1 MNRKD
6 KNPTTNWFLYNN
18 VNPKNKING
27 DCVIRAIAN
36 AMNKTWDEVNEDL
49 FKYSVK
55 YKTVLN
61 DRHTF
66 EKYLKDNNWVKC
78 KQPRKE
84 NNKRYTGKEY
94 VDKLNDQKEIIKS
107 IYNDNINQIISIG
120 GHHLSCI
127 IFRNNQFRI
136 EDIWDCSEWCVGN
149 YWYYKVMN

>member
-1 MNRKD
+1 MKREQRFPDTK
-6 KNPTTNWFLYNN
+6 WFTYNN

-36 AMNKTWDEVNEDL
+36 AMNKTWDEINEDL

-66 EKYLKDNNWVKC
+66 EKYLKDKNWVKC

-84 NNKRYTGKEY
+84 NNKKYTGKEF
-94 VDKLNDQKEIIKS
+94 VDYLNDSNDTSNKIIM
-107 IYNDNINQIISIG
+107 IG
-120 GHHLSCI
+120 CHHMSCI
-127 IFRNNQFRI
+127 IYKHNQFKI
-136 EDIWDCSEWCVGN
+136 EDIWDCSTDCVGN
-149 YWYYKVMN
+149 YWEYHGGK

>member
-6 KNPTTNWFLYNN
+6 KYPTTNWFTYNN

-61 DRHTF
+61 DKHTF
-66 EKYLKDNNWVKC
+66 EKYLKDNNWVKYN
-78 KQPRKE
+78 QPRKE
-84 NNKRYTGKEY
+84 NNKKYTGKEY
-94 VDKLNDQKEIIKS
+94 VDKLNAQKEIIKS
-107 IYNDNINQIISIG
+107 IYNDNMNQIISI
-120 GHHLSCI
+120 
-127 IFRNNQFRI
+127 
-136 EDIWDCSEWCVGN
+136 
-149 YWYYKVMN
+149 

>member
-1 MNRKD
+1 MKREQRFSDTK
-6 KNPTTNWFLYNN
+6 WFTYNN

-36 AMNKTWDEVNEDL
+36 AMNKTWDEINEDL

-66 EKYLKDNNWVKC
+66 EKYLKDKNWIKC

-84 NNKRYTGKEY
+84 NNKKYTGKEF
-94 VDKLNDQKEIIKS
+94 VDYLNDSNDTSNKIIM
-107 IYNDNINQIISIG
+107 IG
-120 GHHLSCI
+120 CHHMSCI
-127 IFRNNQFRI
+127 IYKHNQFKI
-136 EDIWDCSEWCVGN
+136 EDIWDCSIDCVGN
-149 YWYYKVMN
+149 YWEYRGGK

>member
-1 MNRKD
+1 MARESKFPD
-6 KNPTTNWFLYNN
+6 TKWFTYNN

-36 AMNKTWDEVNEDL
+36 AMNKTWDEINEDL

-55 YKTVLN
+55 YKTILN

-66 EKYLKDNNWVKC
+66 EKYLKDNNWIKC

-84 NNKRYTGKEY
+84 NNKKYTGKEFIDY
-94 VDKLNDQKEIIKS
+94 LNDSHETSNKIIM
-107 IYNDNINQIISIG
+107 IG
-120 GHHLSCI
+120 SHHMSCI
-127 IFRNNQFRI
+127 IYKKDQFKI

-149 YWYYKVMN
+149 YWEYNGGN